1 VQLDT
6 KGGKPV
12 QITVNGRLYEVEP
25 GTTLL
30 GYLESRAI
38 DVRKVAVALNEE
50 IVPRKSLSEVC
61 LKDGDVVEVIKVV
74 AGG

>member
-1 VQLDT
+1 M
-6 KGGKPV
+6 
-12 QITVNGRLYEVEP
+12 
-25 GTTLL
+25 TLL

-38 DVRKVAVALNEE
+38 DVRKVAVGVSNEE